1 MLYKI
6 QKISTNMRTKGIK
19 EKQHNVEI
27 KTYPQTMGNGS
38 ANSDI
43 SKCVLIII
51 YNIHNTYRTIGDI
64 ILNSN
69 AYIKCTFVYKF
80 SATDDKN
87 AKKPFSFPL

>member
-1 MLYKI
+1 MCIIYMLVEK
-6 QKISTNMRTKGIK
+6 STNTRTKGIK

-51 YNIHNTYRTIGDI
+51 HI
-64 ILNSN
+64 
-69 AYIKCTFVYKF
+69 
-80 SATDDKN
+80 
-87 AKKPFSFPL
+87 